1 MDSNKRNFTVTS
13 RLFTI
18 IDDLSPEKQFN
29 LYKQLAKDNIATELF
44 KLIIEMPEDEKTRLL
59 MQLQA
64 LSDDDDEPLQTLDLD
79 ADESFMREDPRK
91 ICLIPVKCTIE
102 GRSFKNYIIDI
113 SKLGAFIESN
123 DRFPVGQQILTVF
136 KLPNCDE
143 AFHLDGRIARSGPR
157 GIGVKFYGLSPDQ
170 EDVIREFID
179 SKK

>member
-1 MDSNKRNFTVTS
+1 MDSNRRNFTVTS

-18 IDDLSPEKQFN
+18 IDDLSPEKQFI

-64 LSDDDDEPLQTLDLD
+64 FSDDDEPLQTLDLD

-102 GRSFKNYIIDI
+102 DRSFKNYIIDI

-123 DRFPVGQQILTVF
+123 DRFPVGQKILTVF

-143 AFHLDGRIARSGPR
+143 AFHLEGRIARSGPR
-157 GIGVKFYGLSPDQ
+157 GIGVKFYDLSPDQ